1 MDTTYL
7 RETAYPIIKE
17 AALFWTKNLTR
28 YKNHFIVAPSI
39 SAEHGAF
46 FNQRD
51 SRSFSADSYGEIRYN
66 IPGAIQDAQMIRD
79 LFAMSICSAEILQID
94 HDFNKKLKTLS
105 KKLVPNL
112 IGKYGQLQEW
122 QADIDSPEDHHRHI
136 AHLYA
141 VCPGNEI
148 HPLIT
153 PKLADAAKVSL
164 NLRGDG
170 RYLTND
176 SASGGNW
183 SMCWRIW
190 CWARLM
196 DGNRA
201 NKIFDQM
208 LREQGFE
215 NLLTFQPAGYSMGR
229 PDLYRETENLFL
241 HFQLDASAS
250 TPGFMAEMLLQ
261 SHLDQIILLPA
272 LPDEWK
278 DGTVTGLLARGG
290 HKVDI
295 QWKDGELVKAVI
307 TTAGKIPVIRV
318 KDKIVTRG
326 DDRIEIRKNRDS
338 DK

>member
-1 MDTTYL
+1 
-7 RETAYPIIKE
+7 
-17 AALFWTKNLTR
+17 
-28 YKNHFIVAPSI
+28 
-39 SAEHGAF
+39 
-46 FNQRD
+46 
-51 SRSFSADSYGEIRYN
+51 
-66 IPGAIQDAQMIRD
+66 MIRD
-79 LFAMSICSAEILQID
+79 LFAMSMRSAEILQSD

-141 VCPGNEI
+141 VCPGSEI

-215 NLLTFQPAGYSMGR
+215 NLLTFQHAGYSMGR

-241 HFQLDASAS
+241 YFQLDASAS

-318 KDKIVTRG
+318 NDKIVTRS
-326 DDRIEIRKNRDS
+326 DYRIEIRK
-338 DK
+338 K